1 MEITIPHH
9 YQPRNY
15 QLNLFKALDNGYK
28 RAVAIWHR
36 RSGKDK
42 SLINLVAK
50 KMLERV
56 GTYYYF
62 FPTYSQ
68 GKKIIWN
75 GMDRDGFKFTAH
87 IPQDIRKR
95 TDNTEML
102 IELVNGSVFQIIG
115 TDKIDTIVG
124 TNPIGCVFSE
134 YSLQNPK
141 AWEFIRPI
149 LAENGGWAVFNYT
162 PRGKNHGFDLYE
174 MAKENSEWFV
184 ELLTVDNTG
193 VISKEAIE
201 AERAAGMDEDLIQ
214 QEFYCSFNAAIQGA
228 YYSKQIKEAEERN
241 RITSVP
247 YEPLLKVNTYWDL
260 GVGDSMAI
268 WFVQKSALE
277 LRVIDYYEASGEGFP
292 YYAKVLQDKGYIY
305 GDHYAPH
312 DIRVKEMGSGVSR
325 LETARQLGIN
335 FKIVKNISIDD
346 GINSVRNIF
355 KRCWFDKQNTKQGLN
370 ALINYHKEYDE
381 NRKEYKNVAYH
392 DWSSHASDGFRYFAV
407 QEGKIMT
414 ETPHFYNDNQASA
427 NPAR

>member
-1 MEITIPHH
+1 MQIPHH
-9 YQPRNY
+9 FQPRNY
-15 QLNLFKALDNGYK
+15 QVNLFKALDSGFN
-28 RAVAIWHR
+28 RAVAVWHR

-42 SLINLVAK
+42 SLINLMAK

-87 IPQDIRKR
+87 IPEEIRRR

-102 IELVNGSVFQIIG
+102 IELVNGSIFQIIG
-115 TDKIDTIVG
+115 TDKIDGIVG

-149 LAENGGWAVFNYT
+149 LAENGGFAVFNYT
-162 PRGKNHGFDLYE
+162 PRGKNHGYELYE
-174 MAKENSEWFV
+174 MAKENDEWFV
-184 ELLTVDNTG
+184 EKLTVEDTG
-193 VISKEAIE
+193 IITDKIIDS
-201 AERAAGMDEDLIQ
+201 ERKSGMDEDLIQ
-214 QEFYCSFNAAIQGA
+214 QEFYCSFNAAIQGS
-228 YYSKQIKEAEERN
+228 YYSKQIKLAEK
-241 RITSVP
+241 RITNVP

-260 GVGDSMAI
+260 GVGDSMVI
-268 WFVQKSALE
+268 WFVQKSGLE
-277 LRVIDYYEASGEGFP
+277 LRIIDYYECSGEGFP

-305 GDHYAPH
+305 DKHYAPH

-325 LETARQLGIN
+325 IETAKKLGIK
-335 FKIVKNISIDD
+335 FDIVKNLSIDD

-355 KRCWFDKQNTKQGLN
+355 SRCWFDEEKTKQGLN
-370 ALINYHKEYDE
+370 ALVNYHKEFDE
-381 NRKEYKNVAYH
+381 NRKEYKNTPYH
-392 DWSSHASDGFRYFAV
+392 DWSSHASDGFRYMAV
-407 QEGKIMT
+407 QEGKVLHEQIGYINT
-414 ETPHFYNDNQASA
+414 QKDQP